1 MAVYDQSL
9 AYATLNYSFT
19 YVYMGNIFQYIP
31 NENAYQR
38 SQVNNNVCRLL
49 LIRKI
54 QLRHA
59 TFKV

>member
-1 MAVYDQSL
+1 MAVYDQGI

-19 YVYMGNIFQYIP
+19 YVYLGIIP

-38 SQVNNNVCRLL
+38 KQVNNNVCRLL